1 MELVI
6 FWFILSIVAAAI
18 ASNNGRSGFGYLLLS
33 LILSPMIGIICVIA
47 AGKNVARLEQ
57 DQINDGSKRRCPYC
71 EEIVR
76 VEAVKCRH
84 CGSALAGTIETDDIK
99 NTTSYGWGRWFGSLF
114 RQS

>member
-6 FWFILSIVAAAI
+6 FWFILSCVVGVI
-18 ASNNGRSGFGYLLLS
+18 AGNNGRFGFGYFLLS
-33 LILSPMIGIICVIA
+33 IVLSPLIGVLCALA

-84 CGSALAGTIETDDIK
+84 CGSALAGTIETDDGE
-99 NTTSYGWGRWFGSLF
+99 SMSWGRWLGF
-114 RQS
+114 